1 MPSWL
6 VAFSV
11 AIAAVQ
17 RALDS
22 DGRQLF
28 VLKDGSWLQRRLN
41 VTARTTKDV
50 VGSVNDRAPASG

>member
-1 MPSWL
+1 M
-6 VAFSV
+6 
-11 AIAAVQ
+11 Q

-28 VLKDGSWLQRRLN
+28 VLKDGTWLQRRLN

-50 VGSVNDRAPASG
+50 DGSVNDRAPASD